1 MTRGQETSVSAAG
14 RPLQLHLEPRG
25 CGSRVPVCHPALW
38 MLRRNPP
45 VKTNPGEQ
53 RGWLQPRGPAEP
65 VQGAMGM
72 LPPTS
77 LPGDGLQATGARG
90 QLAGVQPQAAAAVR
104 GLLAGP
110 ALDAMAGVLQGR
122 QGGGGRA
129 RFGLQPETNSP
140 GKGSSPLMLLAPER
154 HLPCRR

>member
-1 MTRGQETSVSAAG
+1 MLVSAAG
-14 RPLQLHLEPRG
+14 QHLQLHFEPRG
-25 CGSRVPVCHPALW
+25 CGSSVPASRPALW
-38 MLRRNPP
+38 MLCRNPP
-45 VKTNPGEQ
+45 AKTNPRKQ
-53 RGWLQPRGPAEP
+53 PGWLQPQGPAEP

-77 LPGDGLQATGARG
+77 LPGDGLQAAGARG

-110 ALDAMAGVLQGR
+110 ALDAVAGVLQGR

-129 RFGLQPETNSP
+129 RFGLQTKADSP
-140 GKGSSPLMLLAPER
+140 GKGSSPLMLLAPQR